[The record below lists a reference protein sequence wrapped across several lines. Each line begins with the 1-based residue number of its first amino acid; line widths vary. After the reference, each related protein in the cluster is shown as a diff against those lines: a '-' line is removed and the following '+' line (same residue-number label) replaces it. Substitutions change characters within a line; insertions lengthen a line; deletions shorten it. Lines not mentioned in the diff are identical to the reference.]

1 MMYYVN
7 ACGEPDPK

>member
-1 MMYYVN
+1 MYYVN